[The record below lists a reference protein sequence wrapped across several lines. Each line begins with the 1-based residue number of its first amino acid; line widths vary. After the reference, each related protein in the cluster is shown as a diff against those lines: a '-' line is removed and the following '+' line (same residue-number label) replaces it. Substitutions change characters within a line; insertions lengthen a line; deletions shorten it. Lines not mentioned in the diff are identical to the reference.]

1 MADAEGDVNLRR
13 RPTIPTHRRKTLPH
27 RESLRGI
34 MRAIHVFVTALLI
47 AVPAATQESSAQS
60 IRLGPGGVE
69 IRPAP
74 EVEVVP
80 EEREPPRRVVRP
92 APPRDE
98 LRSRMFQLREA
109 CEDGDRRACVRFGV
123 IIGENRERRAQWRRE
138 NPELFSYER

>member
-1 MADAEGDVNLRR
+1 
-13 RPTIPTHRRKTLPH
+13 
-27 RESLRGI
+27 
-34 MRAIHVFVTALLI
+34 MRAIHVFVAALLV
-47 AVPAATQESSAQS
+47 AVPAAAQQSAAQS

-80 EEREPPRRVVRP
+80 EEAPPPRRIVRP

-123 IIGENRERRAQWRRE
+123 IIGENRERRVQWRRE

>member
-1 MADAEGDVNLRR
+1 
-13 RPTIPTHRRKTLPH
+13 
-27 RESLRGI
+27 
-34 MRAIHVFVTALLI
+34 MRAIHIFATALLI
-47 AVPAATQESSAQS
+47 AVPAINEASAQS

-74 EVEVVP
+74 EVEVAP
-80 EEREPPRRVVRP
+80 EEAPPPRRIVRP

-98 LRSRMFQLREA
+98 LRSRMFQLRQA